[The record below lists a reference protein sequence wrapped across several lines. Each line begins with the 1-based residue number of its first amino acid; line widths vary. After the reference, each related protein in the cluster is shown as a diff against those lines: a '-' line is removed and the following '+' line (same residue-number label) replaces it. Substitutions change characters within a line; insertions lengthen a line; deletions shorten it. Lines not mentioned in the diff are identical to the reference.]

1 MLRIFYHIV
10 KEKESIP
17 QKKTPEKTG
26 AVLRAAGQA
35 QKRKL
40 LVGAAGLEPA
50 RPERTLDFKSK
61 ASANSAMPPYP
72 FSIPKGKGNVN
83 RDTLK

>member
-1 MLRIFYHIV
+1 MRRFH
-10 KEKESIP
+10 
-17 QKKTPEKTG
+17 
-26 AVLRAAGQA
+26 
-35 QKRKL
+35 

-72 FSIPKGKGNVN
+72 FSIAKGMKKVN
-83 RDTLK
+83 WEIAIRGANGLPRLTQYS